1 MKLISHVFI
10 GFLFISKWVYS
21 ETIKDPF
28 QPPQFQPIALN
39 ETITEIE
46 NITPTSLNHQLIKLH
61 SVDAATIADQLN
73 YHRPSLLSEQAKITI
88 APQINSLIIKEKTE
102 NMPIILAWIKESDI
116 PKQQVQITA
125 HIISSS
131 QEALQ
136 ELGLDWGLSSK
147 AVAGSP
153 ASKHLRYEGSA
164 GKFVFNLIQIR
175 QSLLSVK
182 LNALEQK
189 NLLSIIASPRLMASH
204 EKSASIK
211 QGTEIPYVTQDD
223 KNKHDVQFKDA
234 VLGMEVIPTIK
245 SAGQIMLSLK
255 ISHNSPGTAISLG
268 DNKFLAINKQEI
280 NTSVTINHGE
290 TLILGGIFQ
299 QKQEDRESSIPF
311 LSDIPLVG
319 RLFTHSDKHASRR
332 ELVIFI
338 TPRLVDI

>member
-1 MKLISHVFI
+1 MKLINHIFI
-10 GFLFISKWVYS
+10 GFLFISKWSYS

-28 QPPQFQPIALN
+28 QPPQFQTVALSDLV
-39 ETITEIE
+39 TEIE
-46 NITPTSLNHQLIKLH
+46 NITPISLNHQLIKLH
-61 SVDAATIADQLN
+61 SVNATTIAEQLN
-73 YHRPSLLSEQAKITI
+73 SHRPSLLSEEAEITVEL
-88 APQINSLIIKEKTE
+88 QTNSLIIKEKIE
-102 NMPIILAWIKESDI
+102 NMPIILAWIKEADI

-153 ASKHLRYEGSA
+153 ASKHLRYEGGS
-164 GKFVFNLIQIR
+164 GKFAFNLIQIG

-204 EKSASIK
+204 EKTASIK
-211 QGTEIPYVTQDD
+211 QGTEIPYVTQND

-234 VLGMEVIPTIK
+234 VLGMEVIPTIQPK
-245 SAGQIMLSLK
+245 GQIILSLK
-255 ISHNSPGTAISLG
+255 ISHNSPGTALSLG

-280 NTSVTINHGE
+280 NTSVTVNHGQ

-299 QKQEDRESSIPF
+299 QKQEDRESSIPL
-311 LSDIPLVG
+311 LSDIPLIG
-319 RLFTHSDKHASRR
+319 RLFTHADKHASRR